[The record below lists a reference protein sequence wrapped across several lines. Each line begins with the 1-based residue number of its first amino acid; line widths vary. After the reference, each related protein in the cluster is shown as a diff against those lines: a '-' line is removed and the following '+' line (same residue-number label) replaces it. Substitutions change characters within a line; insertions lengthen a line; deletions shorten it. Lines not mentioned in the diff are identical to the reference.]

1 MAAYKEY
8 CAANGKRP
16 KFTCGGDVKEK
27 QEKQHKQTKKVKH
40 VKPDKPDKGV
50 PPSIDSIKQEPDGHH
65 MSHSCPATV
74 KNKKGGKQGGKHPPV
89 TPWFALVV
97 ENLDGSYVR
106 LLEVYSGVHSDGSC
120 KAREWLRS
128 DKRNSEAGGELT
140 PGLELAQTFLPASLY
155 PQMMSLPATGWL
167 PVQVWRTSKEEPAG
181 AAAAAVRP
189 SPVEVEEGA
198 QEHETLVVIVNEA
211 SSVAEACRILGGEVQ
226 VEPFP
231 TSWAPLPRELG
242 KHTHAQGR
250 SGKEEEGE
258 AARGASVA
266 VLMPASKLE
275 EQRGRILEDKPGN
288 LTDTPRVNREERA
301 TASKP
306 PPVGASTAASS
317 AASSAT
323 SSSATM
329 SSAAS
334 TPAPRTGASLTR
346 CSTAAMR
353 MPASRA
359 APGAQHSSDTLAAAP
374 GSSSCGGC
382 PFLQAAMGGAG
393 SSIRIT
399 TASSSSS
406 SVRDAHLE
414 PPDCAIASQDKGA
427 EGEQVDLKGEVLGQA
442 GAVKAQPRQAPAVSL
457 SLRGDVE
464 ETVAQLLG
472 VWTELFSILKVF

>member
-27 QEKQHKQTKKVKH
+27 QEKQHKQTKKKVKH
-40 VKPDKPDKGV
+40 VKTDKPDKGE
-50 PPSIDSIKQEPDGHH
+50 PHSIDSIEQEPDGHH

-97 ENLDGSYVR
+97 ENLDGSYFR

-140 PGLELAQTFLPASLY
+140 AGLELAQTFVAASLY

-167 PVQVWRTSKEEPAG
+167 PVQVSRTSKEEPAG
-181 AAAAAVRP
+181 AAAAAARP

-231 TSWAPLPRELG
+231 TSWAPPPRELG

-250 SGKEEEGE
+250 SGKEGVGE

-266 VLMPASKLE
+266 GLMPAAKLE
-275 EQRGRILEDKPGN
+275 EHGTRKLEDKAGR
-288 LTDTPRVNREERA
+288 LKDTPRVKREERHPVNREERA
-301 TASKP
+301 TTSKP
-306 PPVGASTAASS
+306 PPVGASTATST
-317 AASSAT
+317 AT
-323 SSSATM
+323 
-329 SSAAS
+329 S
-334 TPAPRTGASLTR
+334 TPAHRTGACSTAALTR
-346 CSTAAMR
+346 CSTAAVR
-353 MPASRA
+353 KPASRA
-359 APGAQHSSDTLAAAP
+359 APGSQHTSDTPAAAP

-393 SSIRIT
+393 SSSHIT
-399 TASSSSS
+399 TASSSSSS

-414 PPDCAIASQDKGA
+414 PPYCAIASQDKGA
-427 EGEQVDLKGEVLGQA
+427 AGVQVELKGEGLGKA
-442 GAVKAQPRQAPAVSL
+442 GAVKAQARQAPAASL
-457 SLRGDVE
+457 SLCGDVE
-464 ETVAQLLG
+464 ETLTQLQR